1 MSQKNILFY
10 FKQPQSNTSESVDT
24 NSNNESADTNS
35 NNESVD
41 TTATTSK
48 PNTET
53 LETSHKLEVFTD
65 GSAINNGNKNVKG
78 GMGIYYPD
86 SSLSSNKAINCN
98 QFIIDNPQY
107 NITKATN
114 NVAELL
120 AILIAIRDL
129 IPYVK
134 HEPQLSN
141 TPIIVIYSDS
151 QYSINSVTKW
161 AHGWKK
167 AGWKKKS
174 GKAKKALA
182 LAKPKALGLA
192 KALAKPKNEIKNLE
206 IIKEIYNYCEVYRI
220 KFVHINSHMPEPP
233 DKNSVEWKLWYGN
246 DMADKLAQKAALS

>member
-10 FKQPQSNTSESVDT
+10 FKQPQSNTSESADAT
-24 NSNNESADTNS
+24 AKSESAYTTS
-35 NNESVD
+35 KSESVN

-53 LETSHKLEVFTD
+53 LETYHKLEVFTD
-65 GSAINNGNKNVKG
+65 GSAINNGNKNVKS

-174 GKAKKALA
+174 GKAKTKALA
-182 LAKPKALGLA
+182 NPKAKAKSLAKS
-192 KALAKPKNEIKNLE
+192 KNEIKNLE

-220 KFVHINSHMPEPP
+220 KFVHINSHMPEPS

>member
-10 FKQPQSNTSESVDT
+10 FKQPADTTSTCESAYTTTTCESV
-24 NSNNESADTNS
+24 N
-35 NNESVD
+35 
-41 TTATTSK
+41 TTATISESN
-48 PNTET
+48 PET
-53 LETSHKLEVFTD
+53 LETYHKLEVFTD
-65 GSAINNGNKNVKG
+65 GSAINNGNKNVKS

-86 SSLSSNKAINCN
+86 SSLSSNKSINCN

-134 HEPQLSN
+134 HESQSSN

-174 GKAKKALA
+174 GKATAKSLANPKTKALA
-182 LAKPKALGLA
+182 LANP
-192 KALAKPKNEIKNLE
+192 KALAKSKNEIKNLE

-220 KFVHINSHMPEPP
+220 KFVHINSHMPEPS